1 MSSKNGKS
9 LVTTV
14 ALLEKSIHVVDEF
27 DSPAFEGSGDSL
39 PYLQMLNQQDP
50 NKAGFFITIDNAE
63 AVQFQPSG
71 DWENHRT
78 TFQNGDTA
86 EGYRSLTAR
95 MLVLRKSELMMFDR
109 DSGDY
114 IDLYQKAGYDRN
126 TMVLKMR
133 YLIYLVDAANQLLHD
148 QPLLFT
154 TKGAMCGDFGEV
166 YQKFRREMSRS
177 FGQARGTHK
186 PRGDKFMALSVME
199 MTVKPVLK
207 GKDKKSW
214 VCSIAAVNHPTAET
228 WTEFFVGYDE
238 VTKLKVYAAFDE
250 WVDFGLPEHELEAQQ
265 RRQLRASEDLPS
277 EFSYEYVVT
286 SEDEIEF

>member
-1 MSSKNGKS
+1 MSSKNGKG
-9 LVTTV
+9 LVTSV
-14 ALLEKSIHVVDEF
+14 ALLEKPIQPVDEF

-50 NKAGFFITIDNAE
+50 NKAGFFITIENAE
-63 AVQFQPSG
+63 AVQFQPS
-71 DWENHRT
+71 DEWKKHT
-78 TFQNGDTA
+78 ATFQNGDTA
-86 EGYRSLTAR
+86 DGYRCLNAR
-95 MLVLRKSELMMFDR
+95 LLVLRRSALLMFDR

-114 IDLYQKAGYDRN
+114 LGPYQKDGYDRN
-126 TMVLKMR
+126 TIVLKTR
-133 YLIYLVDAANQLLHD
+133 YLVYLVDAANQLLHD